1 MVISDKFSDVNIRDY
16 VIDIEVIVHNLS
28 KFDFVDLLHDNSA
41 VFRVY
46 FFQSAV
52 RFIPCALVEIL
63 AEKFTYKNV
72 AEIIQ
77 KEGLRVF
84 YSCEFRNLNVVE
96 EDVERV
102 RERSRRN
109 PLACSFVFL
118 DVGILEVFL
127 HEISEYISEKVSRR
141 MFSDKSVFTAVVS
154 ADKVCLNLVALYR
167 RKKVFKRRGVNVV
180 CDLLEVARYG
190 YVIIVVISVNHFE
203 LLRAHLLNHR
213 SEDIA

>member
-63 AEKFTYKNV
+63 AEKFTYKNF

-77 KEGLRVF
+77 KEDLRVF
-84 YSCEFRNLNVVE
+84 YSCEVRNLNVVE

-141 MFSDKSVFTAVVS
+141 VFSDKSVFTAVVS

-167 RKKVFKRRGVNVV
+167 RKKVFKRRGVNIV